1 MIKKPN
7 SNMKFQNVEL
17 LKYGI
22 FRTLRIM
29 VVEQTVRKRGY
40 EKDYETDIIKQTVRK
55 LGCQNIS
62 ILSYD
67 SLLTIFS
74 HN

>member
-1 MIKKPN
+1 
-7 SNMKFQNVEL
+7 MKFQNVEL